1 MISNSCFL
9 ESFSLSLLLLG
20 LYFGILI
27 EIMSAAEYERMV
39 DVYSAINQKLQ
50 NFISEKSSLEKTIQE
65 LKVF

>member
-39 DVYSAINQKLQ
+39 DAYSAINQKLQ

>member
-20 LYFGILI
+20 LYFGFLI

-39 DVYSAINQKLQ
+39 DAYSAINQKLQ

>member
-39 DVYSAINQKLQ
+39 DAYSAINHKLQ

>member
-27 EIMSAAEYERMV
+27 EIMSAAEYARMV
-39 DVYSAINQKLQ
+39 DAYSAINQKLQ

>member
-39 DVYSAINQKLQ
+39 DAFSAINQKLQ